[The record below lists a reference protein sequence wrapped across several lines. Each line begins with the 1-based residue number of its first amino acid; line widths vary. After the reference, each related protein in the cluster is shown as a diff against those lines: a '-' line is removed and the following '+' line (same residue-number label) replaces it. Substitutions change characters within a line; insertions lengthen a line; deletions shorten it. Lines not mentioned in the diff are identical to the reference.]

1 VSGGA
6 ALIDRTRVVHL
17 LPHLDFTLGL
27 VPLLPLVEILL
38 PVDKILC
45 HLIPVH
51 FEQFFDLNERKGP
64 S

>member
-1 VSGGA
+1 
-6 ALIDRTRVVHL
+6 
-17 LPHLDFTLGL
+17 LGL